1 MANEPVQ
8 VGTNVVVGFGGLVM
22 PATLLLEGG
31 SPATMKL
38 GYDQRDQSLDTNG
51 NVRTKIRAGAFES
64 YQVKL
69 EIPVAIPANPI
80 SFIEGDVIEITA
92 ISGGA
97 GVHFEWQED
106 VQTELGWGKVIV
118 TGTLKK
124 EDTMDYTPD

>member
-8 VGTNVVVGFGGLVM
+8 AGTAVVVGFGSLAM

-31 SPATMKL
+31 SPVTMKR

-69 EIPVAIPANPI
+69 EIPSGQSVA
-80 SFIEGDVIEITA
+80 FKEGDVITITTA
-92 ISGGA
+92 TGTSA
-97 GVHFEWQED
+97 KFEWQED
-106 VQTELGWGKVIV
+106 VQVEFSFGKSIV

-124 EDTMDYTPD
+124 EASMTYT

>member
-69 EIPVAIPANPI
+69 EIPSGQSVA
-80 SFIEGDVIEITA
+80 FKEGDVITITTA
-92 ISGGA
+92 TGTSA
-97 GVHFEWQED
+97 KFEWQED
-106 VQTELGWGKVIV
+106 VQVEFSFGKSIV

-124 EDTMDYTPD
+124 EASMTYP

>member
-69 EIPVAIPANPI
+69 EIPVATPANPI
-80 SFIEGDVIEITA
+80 SFIDGDVIEITA

-97 GVHFEWQED
+97 GVYFEWQED